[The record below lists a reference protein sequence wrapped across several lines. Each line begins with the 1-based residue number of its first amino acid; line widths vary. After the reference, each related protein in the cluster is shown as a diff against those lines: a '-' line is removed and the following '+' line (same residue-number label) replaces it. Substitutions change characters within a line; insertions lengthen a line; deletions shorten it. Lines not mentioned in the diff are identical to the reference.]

1 MDRKGKAMENAA
13 SLEKKELTCIGCPL
27 GCNVTVDMEGGE
39 IRAITGNTC
48 PRGADYVRKELTDP
62 RRIVTSLV
70 RVKGGELAVVPV
82 KTVSDIPKGQI
93 MDCIRELKAVVLEA
107 PVVMGDI
114 VLRNVCGSGV
124 DVAATANVGL
134 CAPFKA

>member
-1 MDRKGKAMENAA
+1 MENAT

-27 GCNVTVDMEGGE
+27 GCNVTVDMEDGE

-93 MDCIRELKAVVLEA
+93 MDCIRELKTIELEA
-107 PVVMGDI
+107 PVAMGD
-114 VLRNVCGSGV
+114 VVARNICGSGA
-124 DVAATANVGL
+124 DVVATANVGL
-134 CAPFKA
+134 CAPLKL